1 MIPLTGYTNK
11 LSAEPGGSLEFKISS
26 QSEYSARLIRIICGD
41 PNPDGPGIKYE
52 PADGASFE
60 GTYPGREQ
68 SVHLGS
74 YAITQPFQI
83 GGHDGAAGTGVF
95 SISATIFP
103 TLPQCNSQ
111 QTIIS
116 HLDDHG
122 CGFSLDINEHGTM
135 LSLHFGEL
143 LGDVV
148 AQVQK
153 PLQSHTWYRIA
164 AIVDVENGRTTV
176 SQEPIKG
183 QHGVNDTGQASA
195 EWEAVQ
201 AFGDKASLVIAAR
214 IVKRVA
220 MNHFNG
226 KIESPT
232 LKYQASGEAICS
244 LDFALEQDSPIL
256 ARDIGPNKWDAELV
270 NVPTRGVT
278 GSTWSGQ
285 EHCWRHAPSEYGAI
299 HFHED
304 DLYDCAWE
312 TDFVFRVPDSMASGV
327 YGALLTSNDTVE
339 DIVPFYVRPKRGKPT
354 SDTAF
359 LASTFTYQ
367 IYANHQRDNVDDAE
381 YVKRTNEWEGARK
394 WHPSR
399 HPEYGASTYNLHSDG
414 SGICYS
420 SRLRPILTMRPGFLT
435 FFDKDGS
442 GLRHFPAD
450 THILDWFNGIGK
462 DFDVVTDE
470 DLHEEGYDLLKSYK
484 VVLTGAHPEYHT
496 LNTLDALQSYV
507 DGGGHFMYLGGNGFY
522 WRIAANPA
530 VPGLLEIR
538 RGEGGV
544 RAWASMPGEY
554 YNNLDGG
561 SYGGLWRRNGRP
573 PQQLAGVGFS
583 SQGQFEGSCYV
594 RTAAS
599 HDDPSVSWIFE
610 GVDGNILGDYGL
622 SGGGAAG
629 FELDRADLKLG
640 SPSNTVVLA
649 SSQGKHSLETFIPVY
664 EDMLTHVS
672 CTTGGA
678 PQDLIRADMVYF
690 ETANGGAVFSSGSI
704 TFCGRYVFLVLAT
717 HSLNLL

>member
-1 MIPLTGYTNK
+1 MIPLTGYINK
-11 LSAEPGGSLEFKISS
+11 LSAQPGGSLEFKISS
-26 QSEYSARLIRIICGD
+26 QSEYSARLIHIICGD
-41 PNPDGPGIKYE
+41 PNPEGPGIKYE
-52 PADGASFE
+52 PVDGASFE
-60 GTYPGREQ
+60 GTYQGREQ
-68 SVHLGS
+68 TVHLGS

-83 GGHDGAAGTGVF
+83 IEAHCCDGAGSGVF

-103 TLPQCNSQ
+103 TLPQLNGQ

-116 HLDDHG
+116 HLDDQG
-122 CGFSLDINEHGTM
+122 CGFSLDMNEHGTR

-143 LGDVV
+143 NGEVV
-148 AQVQK
+148 AQIQK
-153 PLQSHTWYRIA
+153 PLQSHTWYRVA
-164 AIVDVENGRTTV
+164 AVVDVEEGRVTI
-176 SQEPIKG
+176 SQEPIKSL
-183 QHGVNDTGQASA
+183 HGVNDTGQASA

-201 AFGDKASLVIAAR
+201 SFGNNKASLVVAAR
-214 IVKRVA
+214 TVNGA
-220 MNHFNG
+220 ATNHFNG

-232 LKYQASGEAICS
+232 LKYQASGETICS
-244 LDFALEQDSPIL
+244 LDFALNQDSPIL
-256 ARDIGPNKWDAELV
+256 ARDIGPNRWDAELV
-270 NVPTRGVT
+270 NVPTRGIT

-285 EHCWRHAPSEYGAI
+285 EQCWRHAPSEYGAI
-299 HFHED
+299 HFHDD
-304 DLYDCAWE
+304 DLYDCAWK
-312 TDFVFRVPDSMASGV
+312 TDFVFTVPESMASGV
-327 YGALLTSNDTVE
+327 YGALLTSDDTTAQ
-339 DIVPFYVRPKRGKPT
+339 DIIPFYVRPKKGKPT
-354 SDTAF
+354 SDTVF

-367 IYANHQRDNVDDAE
+367 IYANHQRDNADNTE
-381 YVKRTNEWEGARK
+381 YIKRTNEWDGARK
-394 WHPSR
+394 CHPSH

-435 FFDKDGS
+435 FFDKHGS

-450 THILDWFNGIGK
+450 THILDWFDVIGK

-484 VVLTGAHPEYHT
+484 VVLTGTHPEYHT
-496 LNTLDALQSYV
+496 VNTLDALQSYV

-522 WRIAANPA
+522 WRIAASPA
-530 VPGLLEIR
+530 APGLLEIR

-583 SQGQFEGSCYV
+583 SQGQFEGSCYI

-599 HDDPSVSWIFE
+599 RDDPRVSWIFK
-610 GVDGNILGDYGL
+610 GIDGNILGDYGL

-640 SPSNTVVLA
+640 SPCNIVVLA

-672 CTTGGA
+672 CTTGGS

-704 TFCGRYVFLVLAT
+704 TFCGRYACLVLT
-717 HSLNLL
+717 T